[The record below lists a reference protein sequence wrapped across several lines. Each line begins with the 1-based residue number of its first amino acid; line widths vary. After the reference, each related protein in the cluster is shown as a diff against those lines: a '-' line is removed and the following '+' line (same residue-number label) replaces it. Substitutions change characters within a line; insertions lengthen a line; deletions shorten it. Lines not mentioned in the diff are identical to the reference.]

1 MRYGHDMYRY
11 LIFAHKDLTEEY
23 FVEKSGAIDGY
34 AKELFQRIYKS
45 FFSESMDVQYL
56 YNTFYRTEFANMEV
70 FLIGYYQLEPKY
82 AKEIVEILEDRKE
95 LRLYDY
101 DSLSVGENFDDF
113 ITSNDVYERF
123 EKLVMM
129 AV

>member
-1 MRYGHDMYRY
+1 MYRY

-45 FFSESMDVQYL
+45 VFSESMDVQYL
-56 YNTFYRTEFANMEV
+56 YNTFYRTEYANMEE
-70 FLIGYYQLEPKY
+70 FLIVYYQLEPKY

-113 ITSNDVYERF
+113 ITSDDVYERF

>member
-45 FFSESMDVQYL
+45 VFSESMDVQYL
-56 YNTFYRTEFANMEV
+56 YNTFYRTEYANMEE

-82 AKEIVEILEDRKE
+82 AKEIVGILEDRKE

-113 ITSNDVYERF
+113 ITSDDVYERF

>member
-1 MRYGHDMYRY
+1 MG
-11 LIFAHKDLTEEY
+11 Y
-23 FVEKSGAIDGY
+23 F
-34 AKELFQRIYKS
+34 
-45 FFSESMDVQYL
+45 
-56 YNTFYRTEFANMEV
+56 
-70 FLIGYYQLEPKY
+70 QLEPIY
-82 AKEIVEILEDRKE
+82 AKEITDTLDTRKE

-113 ITSNDVYERF
+113 ITSDDVYERF

>member
-1 MRYGHDMYRY
+1 MRYGYDFYRY

-23 FVEKSGAIDGY
+23 FVEKSGAVGGY

-45 FFSESMDVQYL
+45 IFSESMDVQYL
-56 YNTFYRTEFANMEV
+56 YDTFYKTEFKSMKE
-70 FLIGYYQLEPKY
+70 FLTGYYQLEPKY
-82 AKEIVEILEDRKE
+82 ADEIVEILNNRQE

-101 DSLSVGENFDDF
+101 NPMSVGENFDDF
-113 ITSNDVYERF
+113 ITSEDVYERF

-129 AV
+129 SI

>member
-1 MRYGHDMYRY
+1 MYRY

-45 FFSESMDVQYL
+45 IFSESMDVQYL
-56 YNTFYRTEFANMEV
+56 YNTFYRTEFANMEE

-113 ITSNDVYERF
+113 ITSDDVYERF

>member
-1 MRYGHDMYRY
+1 MYRY

-45 FFSESMDVQYL
+45 VFSESMDVQYM
-56 YNTFYRTEFANMEV
+56 YNSFYRTEYANMEE

-113 ITSNDVYERF
+113 ITSDEVYERF

>member
-1 MRYGHDMYRY
+1 MRYCYDIYRY

-45 FFSESMDVQYL
+45 LFSESMDVQYL
-56 YNTFYRTEFANMEV
+56 YDTFYRTEYCDLTS
-70 FLIGYYQLEPKY
+70 FLMGYYQLEPEY
-82 AKEIVEILEDRKE
+82 AKEIVDILYNHEE

-101 DSLSVGENFDDF
+101 DSLAAGETFDDF
-113 ITSNDVYERF
+113 ITSDEVYERF
-123 EKLVMM
+123 DQLIMM
-129 AV
+129 TV

>member
-1 MRYGHDMYRY
+1 MYRY

-45 FFSESMDVQYL
+45 VFSESMDVQYL
-56 YNTFYRTEFANMEV
+56 YNTFYRTEYANMEE

-82 AKEIVEILEDRKE
+82 AKVIVEILEDRKE

-113 ITSNDVYERF
+113 ITSDDVYERF

>member
-1 MRYGHDMYRY
+1 
-11 LIFAHKDLTEEY
+11 
-23 FVEKSGAIDGY
+23 
-34 AKELFQRIYKS
+34 
-45 FFSESMDVQYL
+45 MDVQYL
-56 YNTFYRTEFANMEV
+56 YNTFYRTEFANMEE

-113 ITSNDVYERF
+113 ITSDDVYERF

>member
-1 MRYGHDMYRY
+1 MYRY

-45 FFSESMDVQYL
+45 VFSESMDVQYL
-56 YNTFYRTEFANMEV
+56 YNTFYRTEYANMGE

>member
-1 MRYGHDMYRY
+1 MYRY

-23 FVEKSGAIDGY
+23 FVEKSGAIGGY

-45 FFSESMDVQYL
+45 VFSESMDVQYL
-56 YNTFYRTEFANMEV
+56 YNTFYRTEYANMEE

-113 ITSNDVYERF
+113 ITSDDVYERF

>member
-1 MRYGHDMYRY
+1 MYRY

>member
-1 MRYGHDMYRY
+1 MYRY

-23 FVEKSGAIDGY
+23 FVKKSGAIDGY

-45 FFSESMDVQYL
+45 VFSESMDVQYL
-56 YNTFYRTEFANMEV
+56 YNTFYRTEYANMEE

-82 AKEIVEILEDRKE
+82 AKEIVGILEDRKE

-113 ITSNDVYERF
+113 ITSDDVYERF

>member
-1 MRYGHDMYRY
+1 MYRY

-45 FFSESMDVQYL
+45 VFSESMDVQYM
-56 YNTFYRTEFANMEV
+56 YNSFYRTEYANMEE

-113 ITSNDVYERF
+113 ITSDEVYERF
-123 EKLVMM
+123 ENLVMM

>member
-1 MRYGHDMYRY
+1 MYRY

-45 FFSESMDVQYL
+45 VFSESMDVQYL
-56 YNTFYRTEFANMEV
+56 YNTFYRTEYANMEE

-82 AKEIVEILEDRKE
+82 AREIVGILEDRKE

-113 ITSNDVYERF
+113 ITSDDVYERF

>member
-1 MRYGHDMYRY
+1 MRYAYDRYRY
-11 LIFAHKDLTEEY
+11 LIIAHKDLTEDY

-45 FFSESMDVQYL
+45 IFTESMDVEYL
-56 YNTFYRTEFANMEV
+56 YNTFYRTEYNGLTD

-82 AKEIVEILEDRKE
+82 AKEIVELLNDRKE

-101 DSLSVGENFDDF
+101 NSLSASEYFDDF
-113 ITSNDVYERF
+113 ITSEEVSDRF
-123 EKLVMM
+123 EKLIMM
-129 AV
+129 RV

>member
-1 MRYGHDMYRY
+1 MYRY

-45 FFSESMDVQYL
+45 VFSESMDVQYL
-56 YNTFYRTEFANMEV
+56 YNTFYRTEYANMED

-113 ITSNDVYERF
+113 ITSDDVYERF

>member
-1 MRYGHDMYRY
+1 MYRY

-45 FFSESMDVQYL
+45 VFSESMDVQYM
-56 YNTFYRTEFANMEV
+56 YNTFYRTEYANMEE

-82 AKEIVEILEDRKE
+82 AREIVEILEDRKE

-113 ITSNDVYERF
+113 ITSDDVYERF
-123 EKLVMM
+123 EKLTMM